1 MGSIENN
8 EEDEE
13 CVLKVKG
20 DYKDIMFYKVI
31 MYFCESKIIF
41 FSKIYLKK
49 FDGKIVDFNKNLI
62 FG

>member
-1 MGSIENN
+1 MGSIVND

-13 CVLKVKG
+13 WVLKVKG

-31 MYFCESKIIF
+31 MYFCESKIKF

-49 FDGKIVDFNKNLI
+49 FDGKIVDFRKNVI